1 MKSPL
6 EHKTVR
12 PGRLSDYSFYY
23 SNRRAPAAQAP
34 AVKPA
39 KVRPKIPYKYLAVLI
54 VALVGFL
61 AYQHSGNADNTQQ
74 PGTPSGTSQVTQSSA
89 ETTSNECANNKLDK
103 YIKVSIKARKL
114 WACEGSK
121 VVKTTPVITGIEKYA
136 ATETPLGDYSVYAKQ
151 ADTVLTGSDD
161 AGQWSDPVSYWMP
174 FLDNQYGTYGFHDAT
189 WRNPKEFG
197 AIDAHTSDK
206 ASHGC
211 VELPL
216 GAMGWLYHWAPTGIS
231 LTITD

>member
-23 SNRRAPAAQAP
+23 SNRRAPAAQAQAAQTP
-34 AVKPA
+34 KARR
-39 KVRPKIPYKYLAVLI
+39 KVPIKFLAVLI
-54 VALVGFL
+54 FLLAGFF
-61 AYQHSGNADNTQQ
+61 AYQNSNADHTKQ
-74 PGTPSGTSQVTQSSA
+74 PSTPSSAQQITQPSA
-89 ETTSNECANNKLDK
+89 AAPANECAGNKLDK
-103 YIKVSIKARKL
+103 YIKVSINARKL

-121 VVKTTPVITGIEKYA
+121 IVKTTPVITGIEKYD
-136 ATETPLGDYSVYAKQ
+136 ATETPLGNYNVYAKQ
-151 ADTVLTGSDD
+151 ANTVLTGSDD

-216 GAMGWLYHWAPTGIS
+216 GAMGWLYHWAPTGVS
-231 LTITD
+231 LTIAN

>member
-23 SNRRAPAAQAP
+23 SNRRAPVAQTPATAAP
-34 AVKPA
+34 K
-39 KVRPKIPYKYLAVLI
+39 KRPKISFKYLAVVI
-54 VALVGFL
+54 VVLAGFL
-61 AYQHSGNADNTQQ
+61 AYQHNSNADDAKQ
-74 PGTPSGTSQVTQSSA
+74 SGTQNSASQATQASTASA
-89 ETTSNECANNKLDK
+89 TNVCAGNKLAK

-136 ATETPLGDYSVYAKQ
+136 ATETPLGDYTVYAKQ

-216 GAMGWLYHWAPTGIS
+216 GAMGWLYHWAPTGVS
-231 LTITD
+231 LTINE